1 MKYFL
6 LLLTTLFLFTGCDE
20 DAKTVIKDT
29 PSFNELKKEKNEN
42 IFNLITTEG
51 KKISFEYSKDILTSK
66 DLNGKIILI
75 NFFATWCPPCK
86 EELPVFSKLTSK
98 YPDNFEV
105 VSILFK
111 DPISKNDLADFM
123 KKYNMNFPVTVGAD
137 NEKVAQAFNNIQ
149 KIPESY
155 LFAQDGVMIEK
166 FIGPVDEETLE
177 NLIVKLKDQK

>member
-20 DAKTVIKDT
+20 DAKTVIKDS
-29 PSFNELKKEKNEN
+29 PSFNELKEKKNED
-42 IFNLITTEG
+42 IYNLVTTQG
-51 KKISFEYSKDILTSK
+51 KKISLEYSKDILTSK

-86 EELPVFSKLTSK
+86 EELPVFAKLTEK
-98 YPDNFEV
+98 YPNDFEV

-111 DPISKNDLADFM
+111 DEISKSDLEVFM
-123 KKYNMNFPVTVGAD
+123 KKYKMNFPVTVGGD
-137 NEKVAQAFNNIQ
+137 NERLAKDINNIQ

-155 LFAQDGVMIEK
+155 LFTKDGVLIDK
-166 FIGPVDEETLE
+166 FIGPVNEQALE
-177 NLIVKLKDQK
+177 NLIIKLKDQK